1 MPSSLSPSQALSPEG
16 VYSLYLGGLAL
27 GDEQR
32 RRDACYAILLIG
44 RLGLRPAELT
54 HLHEDW
60 IDWERGEVQVP
71 ARDPCACRHCWADAR
86 TLKTDTGTDRSVSEI
101 VSDTCWSPPD
111 GPEGARTIPFG
122 WSRRLT
128 AAIHG
133 VLGER
138 PYLDTDTAG
147 IEQLL
152 TAAANNAWE
161 LDTDEITTDRL
172 RASAG
177 EFLATTG
184 FGPRRLTELLAID
197 EETAGAFAR
206 VGGGELREYLYRAL
220 DPQGAPDI
228 CGEDSQYRLV
238 CDPTP
243 FEREPFDPREFDAR
257 WRGERAEQTESRG
270 RNPRPIEAPSD
281 SNFDPAEMDIR
292 EPSADSGS
300 QLVSDSLSDWVRRRE
315 SQRRQYAETGDSPV
329 GADTDADTAA
339 YRDQITSP
347 VQVSISTRFAA
358 QGIETGRPTGG
369 SIVLGQREVV
379 LVSRD
384 ETGVAGTLRIPF
396 DAIVDIAPGYV
407 PGPLEGVLDQTVG
420 IAYHDERDE
429 RKIAVCELPREIG
442 WDVQQTLFASLLDG
456 VETVTA
462 NLSEGIDDVNEIEP
476 ETKVLSTTPRTLK
489 LGNPD
494 SDALPV
500 RIRLSTIV
508 GIEQKPMETE
518 VGYETGLTIHHL
530 RVNANVVTIE
540 LRPTN
545 EVEKQLL
552 GRYLT
557 EYHERQ
563 VEKARNASLSNEQRE
578 VLDALHDAGD
588 GRDLVAIV
596 DMNTARVA
604 NVVASLKDLGL
615 VRDSRTGVA
624 LTGTGYLVTSGGSL
638 LYEASG

>member
-1 MPSSLSPSQALSPEG
+1 MSLSPGEALSSEG
-16 VYSLYLGGLAL
+16 IYSLYLGGLAL
-27 GDEQR
+27 EDDQR
-32 RRDACYAILLIG
+32 RRDACFAVLLLG
-44 RLGLRPAELT
+44 RLGLRPEELT

-60 IDWERGEVQVP
+60 VDWERGEVQVP
-71 ARDPCACRHCWADAR
+71 ARDPCACRYCWADAR
-86 TLKTDTGTDRSVSEI
+86 TLKSETGTDRSVSEI
-101 VSDTCWSPPD
+101 LADTCWSPPD

-152 TAAANNAWE
+152 TDAADNAWE
-161 LDTDEITTDRL
+161 LDDEVGADHL

-177 EFLATTG
+177 DFLATAG
-184 FGPRRLTELLAID
+184 FGPRRLTDLLAID
-197 EETAGAFAR
+197 EETAGALAR

-220 DPQGAPDI
+220 DPQSAPDI
-228 CGEDSQYRLV
+228 CGEESQYRLV

-243 FEREPFDPREFDAR
+243 FEREPFDPRGYDAR
-257 WRGERAEQTESRG
+257 WRGERAEQTDPRG
-270 RNPRPIEAPSD
+270 RNPRPIETPPEYD
-281 SNFDPAEMDIR
+281 FDPATMDIR
-292 EPSADSGS
+292 EPSGDSGS

-315 SQRRQYAETGDSPV
+315 SQRRQYAETGNSPV
-329 GADTDADTAA
+329 SADTDADAAA

-347 VQVSISTRFAA
+347 VQVSVSTRFAA
-358 QGIETGRPTGG
+358 QGIENGRPAGG

-384 ETGVAGTLRIPF
+384 QTGVADTLRVPF
-396 DAIVDIAPGYV
+396 EAIVDIAPGYV
-407 PGPLEGVLDQTVG
+407 PGPLEGVFDETVG
-420 IAYHDERDE
+420 IAYHDERDQ

-456 VETVTA
+456 VEAVTA
-462 NLSEGIDDVNEIEP
+462 NLSEGIDDVSDIEP
-476 ETKVLSTTPRTLK
+476 ETRVLFTTPRTLK
-489 LGNPD
+489 LENPD
-494 SDALPV
+494 TETLPV

-518 VGYETGLTIHHL
+518 VGYEMGLTIHHL
-530 RVNANVVTIE
+530 RVNANVVTME
-540 LRPTN
+540 VRPTDD
-545 EVEKQLL
+545 VEKQLL
-552 GRYLT
+552 SRYLT

>member
-1 MPSSLSPSQALSPEG
+1 MTPEPSEALSPEG

-27 GDEQR
+27 EDEQQ
-32 RRDACYAILLIG
+32 RRDACYATLLMG
-44 RLGLRPAELT
+44 RLGLLPEELT

-60 IDWERGEVQVP
+60 VDWERGEIQIP
-71 ARDPCACRHCWADAR
+71 ARDPCACRYCWADAR
-86 TLKTDTGTDRSVSEI
+86 TLKSETGTDRSVSEI
-101 VSDTCWSPPD
+101 VTDTCWSPPD
-111 GPEGARTIPFG
+111 GPAGARTIPFG

-133 VLGER
+133 VLGQR

-152 TAAANNAWE
+152 TAAADNAWE
-161 LDTDEITTDRL
+161 LDDEITSDRL

-177 EFLATTG
+177 EFLASVG
-184 FGPRRLTELLAID
+184 FGPRRLSDLLAID
-197 EETAGAFAR
+197 EETAGQFAK

-243 FEREPFDPREFDAR
+243 FEREPFDPREYDAR
-257 WRGERAEQTESRG
+257 WRGERAERVQPRG
-270 RNPRPIEAPSD
+270 RNPRPVEAPAEVD
-281 SNFDPAEMDIR
+281 FDPAAMDIR

-315 SQRRQYAETGDSPV
+315 SQRRQYAETGDSAV
-329 GADTDADTAA
+329 SADTDADAVA

-347 VQVSISTRFAA
+347 VQVSVSTRFAA
-358 QGIETGRPTGG
+358 QGIENGRPAGG
-369 SIVLGQREVV
+369 SVVLGQREVV

-384 ETGVAGTLRIPF
+384 QTGVADTLRIPF
-396 DAIVDIAPGYV
+396 DSIVDIAPGYV
-407 PGPLEGVLDQTVG
+407 PGPLEGVFEETVG
-420 IAYHDERDE
+420 VAYHDAQDE
-429 RKIAVCELPREIG
+429 RKIAVCELPRDIG
-442 WDVQQTLFASLLDG
+442 WDVQQTLFASLLDD

-462 NLSEGIDDVNEIEP
+462 NLSEGIDDINDIDP

-489 LGNPD
+489 LEDLD

-518 VGYETGLTIHHL
+518 VGYEMGLTIHHL
-530 RVNANVVTIE
+530 RVNANVVTME
-540 LRPTN
+540 VRPTD

-557 EYHERQ
+557 KYHDRQ
-563 VEKARNASLSNEQRE
+563 LEKARNASLSNEQRE

-638 LYEASG
+638 LYEGSG

>member
-1 MPSSLSPSQALSPEG
+1 MSLSPGEALSSEG
-16 VYSLYLGGLAL
+16 IYSLYLGGLAL
-27 GDEQR
+27 EDDQR
-32 RRDACYAILLIG
+32 RRDACFAVLLLG
-44 RLGLRPAELT
+44 RLGLRPEELT

-60 IDWERGEVQVP
+60 VDWERGEVQVP
-71 ARDPCACRHCWADAR
+71 ARDPCACRYCWADAR
-86 TLKTDTGTDRSVSEI
+86 TLKSETGTDRSVSEI
-101 VSDTCWSPPD
+101 LADTCWSPPD

-152 TAAANNAWE
+152 TDAADNAWE
-161 LDTDEITTDRL
+161 LDDEVGADHL

-177 EFLATTG
+177 DFLATAG
-184 FGPRRLTELLAID
+184 FGPRRLTDLLAID
-197 EETAGAFAR
+197 EETAGALAR

-220 DPQGAPDI
+220 DPQSAPDI
-228 CGEDSQYRLV
+228 CGEESQYRLV

-243 FEREPFDPREFDAR
+243 FEREPFDPRGYDAR
-257 WRGERAEQTESRG
+257 WRGERAEQTDPRG
-270 RNPRPIEAPSD
+270 RNPRPIETPPEYD
-281 SNFDPAEMDIR
+281 FDPATMDIR
-292 EPSADSGS
+292 EPSSDSGS

-315 SQRRQYAETGDSPV
+315 SQRRQYAETGNSPV
-329 GADTDADTAA
+329 SADTDADAAA

-347 VQVSISTRFAA
+347 VQVSVSTRFAA
-358 QGIETGRPTGG
+358 QGIENGRPAGG

-384 ETGVAGTLRIPF
+384 QTGVADTLRVPF
-396 DAIVDIAPGYV
+396 EAIVDIAPGYV
-407 PGPLEGVLDQTVG
+407 PGPLEGVFDETVG
-420 IAYHDERDE
+420 IAYHDERDQ

-456 VETVTA
+456 VEAVTA
-462 NLSEGIDDVNEIEP
+462 NLSEGIDDVSDIEP
-476 ETKVLSTTPRTLK
+476 ETRVLFTTPRTLK
-489 LGNPD
+489 LENPD
-494 SDALPV
+494 TETLPV

-518 VGYETGLTIHHL
+518 VGYEMGLTIHHL
-530 RVNANVVTIE
+530 RVNANVVTME
-540 LRPTN
+540 VRPTDD
-545 EVEKQLL
+545 VEKQLL
-552 GRYLT
+552 SRYLT

>member
-1 MPSSLSPSQALSPEG
+1 MVSLSPSDACSPEG
-16 VYSLYLGGLAL
+16 IYSLYLGGLAL
-27 GDEQR
+27 ENEKR

-60 IDWERGEVQVP
+60 IDWERGELQVP

-86 TLKTDTGTDRSVSEI
+86 TLKTETGTNRSVSEI
-101 VSDTCWSPPD
+101 VVETCWSPPD
-111 GPEGARTIPFG
+111 GPDSARTIPFG

-133 VLGER
+133 VLGDR
-138 PYLDTDTAG
+138 PYLDMDTAG
-147 IEQLL
+147 IERLL

-161 LDTDEITTDRL
+161 LDADEISAERL

-177 EFLATTG
+177 EFLGTAG
-184 FGPRRLTELLAID
+184 FGPRRLSDLLAID
-197 EETAGAFAR
+197 EASAGAFAK

-228 CGEDSQYRLV
+228 CGEDSPYRLV

-243 FEREPFDPREFDAR
+243 FEREPFDPREYDAR
-257 WRGERAEQTESRG
+257 WRGERAEQTERRG
-270 RNPRPIEAPSD
+270 RNPRPVEPPAGT
-281 SNFDPAEMDIR
+281 NFDPAEMEVR

-315 SQRRQYAETGDSPV
+315 SQRRQYAETGDTAVST
-329 GADTDADTAA
+329 GDGDTAA

-358 QGIETGRPTGG
+358 QGIENGRPAGG
-369 SIVLGQREVV
+369 SLVLGQREVV
-379 LVSRD
+379 LVARD

-396 DAIVDIAPGYV
+396 EAIVDIAPGYV
-407 PGPLEGVLDQTVG
+407 PGPLEGVFDQTVG
-420 IAYHDERDE
+420 IAYHDDRDE
-429 RKIAVCELPREIG
+429 RKVAVCELPREIG
-442 WDVQQTLFASLLDG
+442 WDVQQSLFASLLDD

-462 NLSEGIDDVNEIEP
+462 NLSEGIDDVAEIEP
-476 ETKVLSTTPRTLK
+476 ERQILSTTPRTLK
-489 LGNPD
+489 LEQPD

-508 GIEQKPMETE
+508 GIEKKPMETE
-518 VGYETGLTIHHL
+518 VGYEMGLTIHHL
-530 RVNANVVTIE
+530 RVNANVVTME
-540 LRPTN
+540 LRPTD
-545 EVEKQLL
+545 EVKKQLL

-596 DMNTARVA
+596 DMNTARVSK
-604 NVVASLKDLGL
+604 VVASLKDLGL

-624 LTGTGYLVTSGGSL
+624 LTGTGYLGTSGGSL
-638 LYEASG
+638 LYEAAG